1 MGRLEG
7 STGNDGV
14 VSAGETDAIALE
26 LGTPL
31 GIVTMKRP
39 GVAST
44 SGSQVFEEY
53 FHRGALRANGARSGT
68 PWLRARPSSG
78 RPFPPNANGSVVC
91 TVIPSVVDR
100 GHIERQVCRIHAE
113 CGHESR

>member
-14 VSAGETDAIALE
+14 VSVGETDAIALE

-44 SGSQVFEEY
+44 SGSQVFEGY

-91 TVIPSVVDR
+91 IVISSVVDR
-100 GHIERQVCRIHAE
+100 GQIERQVCRIHAE